1 VTNFERRLQ
10 AEWEL
15 LQTLAQLNPDRLTG
29 VSTEDRLF
37 RFTLRETP
45 ARLAHSAND
54 NPVTV
59 HHLRVLYPSYFP
71 AVPLEV
77 YVDDAFWHPNVHP
90 ETGFV
95 CVWERH
101 RIDYTVEHAI
111 HKVVAMMAG
120 RLYNREAIHVM
131 QPEALNWIEQWDDG
145 DPAPDRVR
153 PLTGI
158 THDTFALEC
167 FVTNQGTKTRR
178 QRLS

>member
-1 VTNFERRLQ
+1 MTSFERRLQ

-15 LQTLAQLNPDRLTG
+15 LQTLAQLNPERLTG
-29 VSTEDRLF
+29 ISAEDRIF
-37 RFTLRETP
+37 RFTLHQTP
-45 ARLAHSAND
+45 TRLAHSTHD

-95 CVWERH
+95 CVWEGH
-101 RIDYTVEHAI
+101 RVDNTVEHAL

-120 RLYNREAIHVM
+120 RLYNRQAIHVM
-131 QPEALNWIEQWDDG
+131 QPEALSWIEQRNDEDS
-145 DPAPDRVR
+145 APNGVK
-153 PLTGI
+153 PLIGI
-158 THDTFALEC
+158 AHDTFSLDC
-167 FVTNQGTKTRR
+167 FVTGQGTKKRR